1 MKTWQAILLGIFFG
15 LLSSGLVLL
24 LTSQPVGEPIKIL
37 PPPTPSAILV
47 HVTGGVINPGVH
59 KLDPDS
65 RVEDAIKAAGGF
77 SPSAD
82 LSIINLAA
90 HINDGQKLVI
100 PVKGEPKP
108 SDPSSITAPANTAS
122 NAKTGDNLV
131 IININT
137 AAIEQLD
144 LLPGIGPAKA
154 ASIVAY
160 REKNGGFNAIE
171 DITKVPG
178 IGQAIF
184 EAIKNQI
191 SVED

>member
-24 LTSQPVGEPIKIL
+24 LTSQPVGDPIKIL

-47 HVTGGVINPGVH
+47 HVTGGVTNPGVQ

-82 LSIINLAA
+82 QSLINLAA
-90 HINDGQKLVI
+90 HISDGQKLVI
-100 PVKGEPKP
+100 PVKGETKP
-108 SDPSSITAPANTAS
+108 DEQSSGTPPARAAS
-122 NAKTGDNLV
+122 NVATSDNPA

-144 LLPGIGPAKA
+144 LLPGIGSAKA

-160 REKNGGFNAIE
+160 REKNGTFNTIE
-171 DITKVPG
+171 DITNVPG
-178 IGQAIF
+178 IGPAIF

-191 SVED
+191 TVED